1 MATDSQVSIVKAYAR
16 LRGLRINISD
26 KEYWAPRI
34 LVDDFNRA
42 LDDLKDGGFD
52 LSDFRIAGKDL
63 EIPAM
68 LGEESRTARSSVLKA
83 RIDAVLVY
91 FDVQEGKTQARVGF
105 EAPKSRSN

>member
-16 LRGLRINISD
+16 LKGLRGNIPE

-42 LDDLKDGGFD
+42 LDDLNAGGFD
-52 LSDFRIAGKDL
+52 LSDFKVAGKDL

-68 LGEESRTARSSVLKA
+68 LGPGSSTARASVLKS

-91 FDVQEGKTQARVGF
+91 FEVQGGQRQARVGF
-105 EAPKSRSN
+105 EAPKSRS

>member
-1 MATDSQVSIVKAYAR
+1 MTTDSQVSIVKAYAR
-16 LRGLRINISD
+16 LRGLRNNIAD

-42 LDDLKDGGFD
+42 LDDLKNGGFD
-52 LSDFRIAGKDL
+52 LADFRIAGKDF

-91 FDVQEGKTQARVGF
+91 FDVQQGRTPARVGF
-105 EAPKSRSN
+105 EAPKSN